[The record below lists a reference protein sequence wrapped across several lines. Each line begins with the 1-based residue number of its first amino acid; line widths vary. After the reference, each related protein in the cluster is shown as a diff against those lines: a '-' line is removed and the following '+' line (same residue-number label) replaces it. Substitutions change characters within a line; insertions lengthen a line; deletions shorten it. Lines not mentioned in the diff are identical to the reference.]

1 MSTKTIDYVITPH
14 QVHLSKTTKHWDG
27 FVSHCNYSP
36 GVPLK
41 PKTRE
46 GWGLQ
51 HDVCGQLLAP
61 IEFDWDDDEYDLF
74 LPQQHAF

>member
-1 MSTKTIDYVITPH
+1 MAQLQEGANGARSDDIKRIKEELAIMVNSD
-14 QVHLSKTTKHWDG
+14 
-27 FVSHCNYSP
+27 YSP
-36 GVPLK
+36 RVPLK

-46 GWGLQ
+46 GRGLQ

-61 IEFDWDDDEYDLF
+61 IEFDWDDDEYDIF